1 MKFLFWLG
9 GSKENGQIWL
19 ILLIHV
25 KPRPGLPM
33 SLDTTPLKFY
43 FYYQEVLLVEY
54 HKKSI
59 TMTTLESL
67 QVRNLVWWELL
78 LTLFAAGMSQHHRG
92 ERHYRVPGRG
102 LLRCLQH
109 PSGLSSTHRRLLRSE
124 VGEMNDA
131 TTCLTLTTLWI
142 FYISLCRCLLLP
154 WLLFTMLQIILLGC
168 PTVISF
174 SLLGTY
180 LLLQV
185 FSW

>member
-1 MKFLFWLG
+1 
-9 GSKENGQIWL
+9 
-19 ILLIHV
+19 
-25 KPRPGLPM
+25 M

-109 PSGLSSTHRRLLRSE
+109 PSGLSSSHRRLLRSE

-131 TTCLTLTTLWI
+131 TTCLTLDFDNSINVLYFSLQMSSATLAPV
-142 FYISLCRCLLLP
+142 YDASDHPPRLSHCHLLLSSRH
-154 WLLFTMLQIILLGC
+154 LSSSAGIFL
-168 PTVISF
+168 VK
-174 SLLGTY
+174 
-180 LLLQV
+180 
-185 FSW
+185 